1 MSKTELIQRL
11 RELYERAEQLRAEWK
26 ALPKRMDSALLAGD
40 KDALIDCQIRQR
52 QIPYEYARNLRERA
66 EVWQA
71 YWTEEQ
77 KRLEREIEALK
88 PKYEKARERYE
99 KALAELRAVEQEY
112 RALGGVVSPLE
123 GVPPGSKLHEVLYV
137 QLIRGRS
144 AIGSLERILHRVG
157 EGDSKAIGIAID
169 GLEQGDKAL
178 EEFVKDFL
186 VAVSRLLERG
196 ENA

>member
-1 MSKTELIQRL
+1 MTKHELIQRL
-11 RELYERAEQLRAEWK
+11 RELHERAEQLRAEWK
-26 ALPKRMDSALLAGD
+26 ALPKRTDSALLKGD

-52 QIPYEYARNLRERA
+52 QIPYEYIRNLLAQA

-112 RALGGVVSPLE
+112 RALGGVVNQVE
-123 GVPPGSKLHEVLYV
+123 GVPLESELHTVLYLQQV
-137 QLIRGRS
+137 RGRN
-144 AIGSLERILHRVG
+144 ALDQFERFMRQIG
-157 EGDSKAIGIAID
+157 EGDEMAIARAID
-169 GLEQGDKAL
+169 AL
-178 EEFVKDFL
+178 NQSDTALGEFARDYFIGE
-186 VAVSRLLERG
+186 SRLLERG
-196 ENA
+196 GST